1 MGKIRILLIESSPI
15 VVQGLQALIQSGGRM
30 EVVAVAHS
38 LERIQER
45 LVLNNPDVVILNP
58 LLLDYSKRLIFRSL
72 FQDKPNMPILALVY
86 SYFDKQWLGSFDGV
100 IEIEDDRFHLE
111 KKIEEVVS
119 VANGRNDNLEV
130 YELSDRE
137 REVLIELAKGLMN
150 KEIAAKLHISIH
162 TVVTHRKNIV
172 RKTGIKS
179 AAGLAVYA
187 LLNNLLE
194 ERDLETVYGG

>member
-100 IEIEDDRFHLE
+100 IEIEYDRFHLE

-119 VANGRNDNLEV
+119 AANGRNDNLEV

>member
-1 MGKIRILLIESSPI
+1 MGKIRILLIEKSPI
-15 VVQGLQALIQSGGRM
+15 LAQGLQSLLQTGGRM
-30 EVVAVAHS
+30 EVVAVANS
-38 LERIQER
+38 LDRIQER
-45 LVLNNPDVVILNP
+45 VVLNSPDVVILNP
-58 LLLDYSKRLIFRSL
+58 LLLDYSKRLVFRSL
-72 FQDKPNMPILALVY
+72 FQDKPNIPILALVY
-86 SYFDKQWLGSFDGV
+86 SYFDKQWLGTFDSV
-100 IEIEDDRFHLE
+100 IEIDDDRFHIE
-111 KKIEEVVS
+111 KKIEEV
-119 VANGRNDNLEV
+119 LEV
-130 YELSDRE
+130 SRGKNDSMEIYELSDRE

-194 ERDLETVYGG
+194 ESDLETAYGG

>member
-119 VANGRNDNLEV
+119 AANGRNDNLEV

>member
-15 VVQGLQALIQSGGRM
+15 VAQGLQALIQSGGRM

-119 VANGRNDNLEV
+119 AANGRNDNLEV

>member
-15 VVQGLQALIQSGGRM
+15 VAQGLQALIQSGGRM

-86 SYFDKQWLGSFDGV
+86 SYFYKQWLGSFDGV

-119 VANGRNDNLEV
+119 AANGRNDNLEV

>member
-15 VVQGLQALIQSGGRM
+15 VAQGLQALIQSGGRM

-119 VANGRNDNLEV
+119 AANGRNDNLEV

-194 ERDLETVYGG
+194 ERDLETAYGG

>member
-15 VVQGLQALIQSGGRM
+15 VAQGLQALIQSGGRM

-58 LLLDYSKRLIFRSL
+58 LLLDYSKKLIFRSL

-119 VANGRNDNLEV
+119 AANGRNDNLEV